1 MNNFFC
7 KFASAKRDMM
17 KTRPFILLLMLN
29 VLPAC
34 GGQQSA
40 GSVAQ
45 DTDPTDFVWVD
56 EDTKEPGLTDV
67 IYTPA
72 DSAKVVQLLK
82 DAHQRK
88 PEMTRM
94 EYFGRQF
101 LGVPYVAHTLETDPE
116 KEQLA
121 VNLQELDCTT
131 FVETCAALS
140 LCDQRDE
147 RSFEAYCK
155 ALTELRYKDG
165 VRNGYASRL
174 HYFMTWVKNNIE
186 MGFLEDTSHDGYPF
200 TAVKK
205 LDLHYMSKHPEL
217 YKQLA
222 EHPEWIK
229 EVAEQENSVKGWE
242 VNYVPKDLLN
252 GSPQKLSDIKN
263 GDIIG
268 ILTTKDGL
276 DTTHLG
282 IAVWK
287 DGKLH
292 LMNASSVY
300 HKVVIDNNTFYNY
313 MAKRKQNL
321 GIALVR
327 LKDNNQ

>member
-1 MNNFFC
+1 
-7 KFASAKRDMM
+7 M
-17 KTRPFILLLMLN
+17 KTKPFILLLLLN

-34 GGQQSA
+34 GGQKPS
-40 GSVAQ
+40 GTVYQ
-45 DTDPTDFVWVD
+45 DSDNTDFEWIN
-56 EDTKEPGLTDV
+56 EDSLESELSDV

-72 DSAKVVQLLK
+72 DSAKVVELLENT
-82 DAHQRK
+82 HLRK

-101 LGVPYVAHTLETDPE
+101 LNVPYVAHTLECDPN

-121 VNLQELDCTT
+121 VNLKELDCTT
-131 FVETCAALS
+131 FVESCAALS
-140 LCDQRDE
+140 LCDQRNE
-147 RSFEAYCK
+147 RTFEAYCK
-155 ALTELRYKDG
+155 VLTELRYKDG
-165 VRNGYASRL
+165 VRDGYASRL

-186 MGFLEDTSHDGYPF
+186 MGFLEDISHDGYPF
-200 TAVKK
+200 TGIKK
-205 LDLHYMSKHPEL
+205 LDLHYMSQHPNL
-217 YKQLA
+217 YKQLD
-222 EHPEWIK
+222 EHPDWIK
-229 EVAEQENSVKGWE
+229 GVTEQENSVKGWE
-242 VNYVPKDLLN
+242 VKYVPKELLN

-282 IAVWK
+282 IAIWMN
-287 DGKLH
+287 GKLH

>member
-1 MNNFFC
+1 
-7 KFASAKRDMM
+7 MM
-17 KTRPFILLLMLN
+17 KSKPFILLLLLN

-34 GGQQSA
+34 GGQQPS
-40 GSVAQ
+40 SRVSQ
-45 DTDPTDFVWVD
+45 DTDSTDFVWVD
-56 EDTKEPGLTDV
+56 DNAQESVLSDV

-72 DSAKVVQLLK
+72 DSAKVVQVLEN
-82 DAHQRK
+82 AHQRK

-101 LGVPYVAHTLETDPE
+101 LNVPYVAHTLECDPE

-140 LCDQRDE
+140 LCDQRNE
-147 RSFEAYCK
+147 RTFEAYCK

-205 LDLHYMSKHPEL
+205 LDLHYMTRHPEL

-229 EVAEQENSVKGWE
+229 DVAEQENSVKDWA
-242 VNYVPKDLLN
+242 VKYVPKELLN
-252 GSPQKLSDIKN
+252 GSPQKLSDIRN

-282 IAVWK
+282 IAIWQN
-287 DGKLH
+287 GKLH